1 MRGDLCLESATVVPR
16 RSGRK
21 IALILLAA
29 TALNVAAG
37 RSEFEFN
44 PTHEKPT
51 TKWTKSLPLDNEH
64 IGATVF
70 AGPEVAAVSQ
80 RSTLWVGGRHDYTF
94 LNRYKTRVRFRAS
107 PFGKKRP
114 AVSLDA
120 RSLAS
125 TRIQIR
131 TDPTDGAGFAILRNT
146 SSVAVGHD
154 SNRCHYNWTVL
165 PVPAAS

>member
-1 MRGDLCLESATVVPR
+1 MLR
-16 RSGRK
+16 RSGQK

-37 RSEFEFN
+37 TSEFEFD

-51 TKWTKSLPLDNEH
+51 TMWTKSLPLDNEH
-64 IGATVF
+64 IEATLF
-70 AGPEVAAVSQ
+70 AGPAVAAVSQ
-80 RSTLWVGGRHDYTF
+80 RSTLRVGGRHNYTF
-94 LNRYKTRVRFRAS
+94 LNSYKTRVRFRDS

-120 RSLAS
+120 TVSLAHN
-125 TRIQIR
+125 RIQLR
-131 TDPTDGAGFAILRNT
+131 SDPTDGAGFAIHQNR